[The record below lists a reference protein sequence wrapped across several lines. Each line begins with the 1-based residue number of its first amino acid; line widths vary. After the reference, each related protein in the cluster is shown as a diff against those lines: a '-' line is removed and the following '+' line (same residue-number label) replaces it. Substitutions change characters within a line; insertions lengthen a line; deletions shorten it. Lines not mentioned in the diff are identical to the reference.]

1 MSGVVSALMGLLKNK
16 KGLGNLN
23 SLKINIGRTIF
34 FFTVSLGKAKKNLL
48 VADMSLNIKRG
59 GETPCPQLSK
69 K

>member
-23 SLKINIGRTIF
+23 SLKINIGRTSLF
-34 FFTVSLGKAKKNLL
+34 LQFPLGKAKKKL
-48 VADMSLNIKRG
+48 VADMSLNINRG